1 MRLNSLRHLYIY
13 SMSTAN
19 QPTICNCKTAPIA
32 KKNLPFSGNT
42 VNSSN
47 SNAMRYSQIARGQGV
62 NYGSTRFISNE
73 INAFGYYSGGPGGSG
88 APPRNSF

>member
-1 MRLNSLRHLYIY
+1 
-13 SMSTAN
+13 
-19 QPTICNCKTAPIA
+19 
-32 KKNLPFSGNT
+32 
-42 VNSSN
+42 
-47 SNAMRYSQIARGQGV
+47 MRYSQIVRGQDN

>member
-1 MRLNSLRHLYIY
+1 
-13 SMSTAN
+13 MSSK
-19 QPTICNCKTAPIA
+19 ICNCKIPAIS
-32 KKNLPFSGNT
+32 KKNQQFSGNT

-47 SNAMRYSQIARGQGV
+47 SNAMRYSQIVRGQDN